1 MYRRRLVA
9 LGIVATLAA
18 CGGGGGSTS
27 APSTAAIS
35 SGSGFAPA
43 SFKITIPSASSSALA
58 RSPKNVP
65 AGTQSIKFTLLK
77 TDATGITTPSVGPVY
92 PLLSSSPGCATV
104 QGVGVSCT
112 IQLSAPVGTNIY
124 LAEVFSTPDGSGT
137 HIGSGAVVLTVA
149 ANTTNTATLTL
160 AGPIATAYIATSD
173 VPLSSFY
180 SNGPTLALSP
190 ISGATYNSQ
199 TISTNARIFVVA
211 LDAQGNEIIT
221 PDTFNTPVVLTL
233 NYIQTGYQRLT
244 SIGRSPQGGANDPTT
259 YAQLSTT
266 YAYPSGGV
274 TSASTSSGQPNISV
288 FSPADQT
295 VITPLST
302 STGAIVSVTATV
314 GSTAQPLDLIYTILP
329 GSCPSGDTGSPPLN
343 CNGPTPTPTPTATPT
358 PTPTPTPSPTPTP
371 TPTPS
376 PTPLMWPNTTQQS
389 DSAFYYPPGNYSLNY
404 AYTPAPLPQLEFSS
418 LPNQNLSN
426 QITLTLSGGKTM
438 TTGGSVTLDTS
449 SCSGQVTVSPVG
461 PIATTSNPISI
472 TVTNVATYALGCLIN
487 ASDGTTTAPL
497 QVYVNNYSAIVNRK
511 KK

>member
-1 MYRRRLVA
+1 VA
-9 LGIVATLAA
+9 AVS
-18 CGGGGGSTS
+18 GGS
-27 APSTAAIS
+27 
-35 SGSGFAPA
+35 GYAPA
-43 SFKITIPSASSSALA
+43 SFKITIPSASSSSLA

-77 TDATGITTPSVGPVY
+77 TDATGVTTPNAGPVY

-199 TISTNARIFVVA
+199 TISTSARIFVVA

-221 PDTFNTPVVLTL
+221 PDTFNAPVVLTL
-233 NYIQTGYQRLT
+233 NYIQTGYQRIT

-274 TSASTSSGQPNISV
+274 TSASTSSGHPSISV
-288 FSPADQT
+288 LSPADQT

-314 GSTAQPLDLIYTILP
+314 GSTAQPLDLVYTILP
-329 GSCPSGDTGSPPLN
+329 GSCPAGDTGTPPLN
-343 CNGPTPTPTPTATPT
+343 CNGPTPTPTPSPTA
-358 PTPTPTPSPTPTP
+358 TPTPSPTPSP
-371 TPTPS
+371 TPMPT
-376 PTPLMWPNTTQQS
+376 PTPLMWPNTAFANN
-389 DSAFYYPPGNYSLNY
+389 DGSAFYYPPGNYSLNY
-404 AYTPAPLPQLEFSS
+404 SYTPAPLPQLEFSS
-418 LPNQNLSN
+418 LPNQNFSN
-426 QITLTLSGGKTM
+426 QITLTLSGGQTM
-438 TTGGSVTLDTS
+438 ATGGSVSLDTS
-449 SCSGQVTVSPVG
+449 SCDGEITVSPVG
-461 PIATTSNPISI
+461 PIATNGNPISV
-472 TVTNVATYALGCLIN
+472 TVTNAATYALGCLIN

>member
-35 SGSGFAPA
+35 GGSGYAPA
-43 SFKITIPSASSSALA
+43 SFKITIPSATSSSLA

-104 QGVGVSCT
+104 GGGGVSCT

-149 ANTTNTATLTL
+149 ANTSNTATLTL

-180 SNGPTLALSP
+180 NNGPTLALSP

-199 TISTNARIFVVA
+199 TISTSARIFVVA

-221 PDTFNTPVVLTL
+221 PDTFNAPVVLTL
-233 NYIQTGYQRLT
+233 NYLQTGYQRLN
-244 SIGRSPQGGANDPTT
+244 SIGRSPQSGPNDPTT

-274 TSASTSSGQPNISV
+274 TSASTSSGQPSISV

-295 VITPLST
+295 VITPIST

-314 GSTAQPLDLIYTILP
+314 ASAAQPLDLVYTILP
-329 GSCPSGDTGSPPLN
+329 GSCPSGDTGTPPLN
-343 CNGPTPTPTPTATPT
+343 CNGPTPTPTPSAS
-358 PTPTPTPSPTPTP
+358 PTPTPSPTPSPTPMP
-371 TPTPS
+371 TPTPLTW
-376 PTPLMWPNTTQQS
+376 PTTTVQS

-404 AYTPAPLPQLEFSS
+404 SYTPAPLPQLEFSS
-418 LPNQNLSN
+418 LPNDNISD
-426 QITLTLSGGKTM
+426 QITLTLSGGATM
-438 TTGGSVTLDTS
+438 TTGGSVSLDTS
-449 SCSGQVTVSPVG
+449 SCAGQITVSPVG
-461 PIATTSNPISI
+461 PIATNGNPINVI
-472 TVTNVATYALGCLIN
+472 VTNAAGYALGCLIN
-487 ASDGTTTAPL
+487 ASDGTTIAPL
-497 QVYVNNYSAIVNRK
+497 QVYVNNFSAIVNRK